1 MDMVV
6 KKSNKENSKT
16 EVGPKKNESRNFI
29 SKQKLTRPVP
39 LRSKNELREENGGDK
54 SESKAQVKPSKP
66 AKSNN
71 SDPMQRKTLSQA
83 FRTEQTLRHRKLVLE
98 TQKPPSSVPPKPLLP
113 GTYKGRVVQSKI
125 DCFRKPSSGHEKNP
139 SENKTKVETVVRS
152 KSATTLSM
160 SSRAGVQS
168 GVASRMKSGS
178 DAGVNMQK
186 TVPQRRIQMK
196 APARTATVSA
206 KPSMVSAK
214 PSTVSAKP
222 STVSAKPSTLSSKPS
237 TLSSKPSTLSSKPS
251 TISRKPVTMSARPP
265 TVTSFIKKKE
275 PSKPAAAASEQK
287 PQKSASSSISHYRVH
302 VESAEERRVKLAGW
316 LASKGKTLKRPA
328 MTETS
333 APQTCK
339 PQLHTEEGDGA
350 PPEASKRA
358 EAVTVSKAEQS
369 QVPQWKPAFS
379 NSPSHILNT
388 TLELLDNSDTELQAE
403 PEIKMESLVINLC
416 ERLEAMETPSSC
428 RSDTKAG
435 GSSDAEVNVGE
446 TVEYEILEEEEL
458 SEEEPT
464 HTAGVEE
471 DDGEEKKTSNI
482 KEEEEKKLY
491 EGEEKKKPYEGEE
504 EEEEEKKPYEGDE
517 EEEEEKMDSTPA
529 DILDACVVKYSVK
542 TTPFLQSVK
551 KRMEGEMAPATPGS
565 RCKSSI
571 KELKFLTP
579 VRRSSRIHRNSS
591 RLPDMLNEHDPC
603 VSSLAELELLDAADS
618 NAYIY
623 RKNPA
628 LLQHLPDQ
636 RPEPQSPDRTCK

>member
-1 MDMVV
+1 M
-6 KKSNKENSKT
+6 
-16 EVGPKKNESRNFI
+16 
-29 SKQKLTRPVP
+29 
-39 LRSKNELREENGGDK
+39 
-54 SESKAQVKPSKP
+54 
-66 AKSNN
+66 
-71 SDPMQRKTLSQA
+71 
-83 FRTEQTLRHRKLVLE
+83 
-98 TQKPPSSVPPKPLLP
+98 
-113 GTYKGRVVQSKI
+113 
-125 DCFRKPSSGHEKNP
+125 
-139 SENKTKVETVVRS
+139 
-152 KSATTLSM
+152 
-160 SSRAGVQS
+160 
-168 GVASRMKSGS
+168 
-178 DAGVNMQK
+178 
-186 TVPQRRIQMK
+186 
-196 APARTATVSA
+196 
-206 KPSMVSAK
+206 
-214 PSTVSAKP
+214 
-222 STVSAKPSTLSSKPS
+222 
-237 TLSSKPSTLSSKPS
+237 
-251 TISRKPVTMSARPP
+251 
-265 TVTSFIKKKE
+265 
-275 PSKPAAAASEQK
+275 
-287 PQKSASSSISHYRVH
+287 
-302 VESAEERRVKLAGW
+302 KLAGW

>member
-1 MDMVV
+1 MDTVV
-6 KKSNKENSKT
+6 KKSNKENSKP
-16 EVGPKKNESRNFI
+16 EVGPKKNESRSFI
-29 SKQKLTRPVP
+29 SKQKLTRPVL
-39 LRSKNELREENGGDK
+39 LRSKNEPSEVNGGDK

-98 TQKPPSSVPPKPLLP
+98 TQKPPSSVPSKPLLP

-125 DCFRKPSSGHEKNP
+125 DCFRKPPSGQEKNP
-139 SENKTKVETVVRS
+139 SENKTKTETAVRS

-168 GVASRMKSGS
+168 GVASRTKSGS
-178 DAGVNMQK
+178 DAGVNVQK
-186 TVPQRRIQMK
+186 TVPQRRMQVK
-196 APARTATVSA
+196 APAPPATVSA
-206 KPSMVSAK
+206 KPA
-214 PSTVSAKP
+214 TVSAKP
-222 STVSAKPSTLSSKPS
+222 ATLSSKRVTLSSKP
-237 TLSSKPSTLSSKPS
+237 TTLSSKPS

-265 TVTSFIKKKE
+265 TVTSFIKRKE
-275 PSKPAAAASEQK
+275 ASKPAAAASEQK

-316 LASKGKTLKRPA
+316 LASKAKTLKRPA

-333 APQTCK
+333 ASQICK
-339 PQLHTEEGDGA
+339 PQLHTGEGDRA
-350 PPEASKRA
+350 PPKASKRA
-358 EAVTVSKAEQS
+358 EAVTVNEAEQS
-369 QVPQWKPAFS
+369 EVPQWKPAFS

-388 TLELLDNSDTELQAE
+388 TLDLLDNSDTELHAE

-428 RSDTKAG
+428 RNTKAG
-435 GSSDAEVNVGE
+435 GSSDAEVNVRE
-446 TVEYEILEEEEL
+446 ATAEYEILEEEEL

-464 HTAGVEE
+464 HTAGVAE
-471 DDGEEKKTSNI
+471 DDGEE
-482 KEEEEKKLY
+482 EKNFKV
-491 EGEEKKKPYEGEE
+491 K
-504 EEEEEKKPYEGDE
+504 EEEEKKPYEGD
-517 EEEEEKMDSTPA
+517 EEKMDSTPA

-542 TTPFLQSVK
+542 STPFLQSVK
-551 KRMEGEMAPATPGS
+551 KRIEGEMAPATPGS

-636 RPEPQSPDRTCK
+636 RPEPQSPDHTCK